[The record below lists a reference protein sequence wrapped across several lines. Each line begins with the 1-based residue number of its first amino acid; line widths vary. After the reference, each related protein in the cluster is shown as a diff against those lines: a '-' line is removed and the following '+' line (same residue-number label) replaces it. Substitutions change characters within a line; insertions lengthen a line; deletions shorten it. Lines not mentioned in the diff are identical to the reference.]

1 MSKLGVSLVCQDIT
15 ELGGW
20 VEAIEEAGFDAI
32 GFGDS
37 PALYPETYVQ
47 AAIVAEHSRRAL
59 FGPRVTNPV
68 TRHPSVTASAMSAVH
83 RLGGG
88 RAVLGIGLGD
98 SAVHTVGVPRAT
110 VAELEAYVRALRE
123 LFQTGETTYRGSLMR
138 CPYARRPV
146 PVYISASGP
155 RGLGLAGEIA
165 DGVIIGTGLRPELV
179 DRALGHVEAGARR
192 AGRSLADL
200 DIWWLMGASIGPSR
214 AQAAEAIK
222 THLAAAAN
230 ACFRG
235 AWQGKGVP
243 PELEPALR
251 ALVDNYDFANHEI
264 PAGESRN
271 VSGALADPALAEYL
285 AQRFAVAGTAAQ
297 FAQQVRQAAAWGADQ
312 LWLTMPLPDKYG
324 FLSQVRDDVQPLLR
338 GPAAGPQAPATQGAL

>member
-1 MSKLGVSLVCQDIT
+1 MSRLGVSLVCAQIE

-47 AAIVAEHSRRAL
+47 ATIVAQRSRRAM

-68 TRHPSVTASAMSAVH
+68 TRHPSVTASAMAAVD

-98 SAVHTVGVPRAT
+98 SAVHTVGTPRAT
-110 VAELEAYVRALRE
+110 IAELEAYVRALRE
-123 LFQTGETTYRGSLMR
+123 LFQTGETTYRGSSMR
-138 CPYARRPV
+138 CPYALRPV
-146 PVYISASGP
+146 PIYISASGP
-155 RGLGLAGEIA
+155 RGLALAGELA
-165 DGVIIGTGLRPELV
+165 DGVIVGVGVLPELV
-179 DRALGHVEAGARR
+179 ETALGHIDAGARR
-192 AGRSLADL
+192 AGRSLEDL
-200 DIWWLMGASIGPSR
+200 DIWWLMGAGIGPSR
-214 AQAAEAIK
+214 TDAVESIK

-230 ACFRG
+230 AAFRG

-251 ALVDNYDFANHEI
+251 DLVEGYDFGEHEL
-264 PAGESRN
+264 PGAGRRN
-271 VSGALADPALAEYL
+271 VSAIEDAELTEYL
-285 AQRFAVAGTAAQ
+285 AQRFAVAGTATE
-297 FAQQVRQAAAWGADQ
+297 FAEHVRRAASWGADQ

-324 FLSQVRDDVQPLLR
+324 FLAEVRDTVQPLLGR
-338 GPAAGPQAPATQGAL
+338 SDAIGTGGAL